1 MDLRRELFSAMAM
14 QAILGSQ
21 KPASQT
27 ERADPSNVAQ
37 WARTYADA
45 ID

>member
-27 ERADPSNVAQ
+27 ERADQ
-37 WARTYADA
+37 
-45 ID
+45 